1 MDDNTIIVCVGTP
14 KVIGDAVGPITGSI
28 LKLSKFE
35 LPVYGT
41 IEDPITSINYI
52 DKRKEILDKHPN
64 AKIVAIDAAFTNI
77 KSEEGMIKFRTY
89 GISPGRGIER
99 DLKPLGDV
107 SLVGIVCTYEKNET
121 SESRVL
127 KLIMENVTYV
137 NNISETAATLI
148 MRSYENSQIHKQKF
162 LNKKI

>member
-127 KLIMENVTYV
+127 KLIRENVTFV
-137 NNISETAATLI
+137 NNKRQL
-148 MRSYENSQIHKQKF
+148 
-162 LNKKI
+162 L

>member
-1 MDDNTIIVCVGTP
+1 M
-14 KVIGDAVGPITGSI
+14 
-28 LKLSKFE
+28 
-35 LPVYGT
+35 PVYGT
-41 IEDPITSINYI
+41 IEDPITSINYS

-127 KLIMENVTYV
+127 KLIRENVTYV

-162 LNKKI
+162 LNKLILKISKI